1 METKS
6 LTMAE
11 TPQRQKLYYVAPQC
25 CIIKT
30 EYEGFICTTVTPNSA
45 YSTEP
50 DPNNEFADW
59 DSEYL
64 INNGFWTETE
74 L

>member
-25 CIIKT
+25 RIIKT
-30 EYEGFICTTVTPNSA
+30 EYEGFICTTVTPNAAS
-45 YSTEP
+45 STEP
-50 DPNNEFADW
+50 GEDTGW
-59 DSEYL
+59 DQEYVDLSE
-64 INNGFWTETE
+64 E
-74 L
+74 LEV